1 MQLKNSKIIVIK
13 IGSSLLVNNQKNIR
27 KKWLLSFAK
36 DIKKLKSNNKKI
48 VIVSSGAIALGC
60 KKMNIKKENLKLDKS
75 QAIASVGQ
83 IELMNLFSHTFSK
96 FKLNISQVLLTL
108 DDTEERRRSI
118 NAKRTFENLFQ
129 LDYIPIVNENDTIA
143 TSEIKYG
150 DNDRLASRVSQITN
164 ADTLILLS
172 DVDGLFT
179 KNPKIF
185 KDAQLVKKVT
195 DLKKDIENV
204 YIKGMTKLGK
214 GGMNTKIEAAKIC
227 NLSGCNMIIANGLYS
242 NPINKIEKENNCT
255 WFISKISK
263 LHARKKWII
272 SSIFPK
278 GELVIDDGA
287 KKALLNG
294 KSLLAAGIKKV
305 SGKFNK
311 GDHIK
316 ILDVKRKEFARG
328 LSSFSSEEVY
338 KIMGCHSNEIQ
349 KILGYISKSEVV
361 HKDDMVEI

>member
-1 MQLKNSKIIVIK
+1 MHLKNSKIIVIK
-13 IGSSLLVNNQKNIR
+13 IGSSLLVDKNKKIR
-27 KKWLLSFAK
+27 KKWLSSFAK
-36 DIKKLKSNNKKI
+36 DISNLKKKNKKI
-48 VIVSSGAIALGC
+48 IIVSSGAIALGC
-60 KKMNIKKENLKLDKS
+60 KKMNYSKSNLKLDKS

-83 IELMNLFSHTFSK
+83 IELMNLFSQTFIK
-96 FKLNISQVLLTL
+96 YKLNISQILLTL

-150 DNDRLASRVSQITN
+150 DNDRLASRVAQITN

-179 KNPKIF
+179 RNPKKF
-185 KDAQLVKKVT
+185 KNAKLIRYVN
-195 DLKKDIENV
+195 DLNKDIQDIK
-204 YIKGMTKLGK
+204 IKGMTELGS

-227 NLSGCNMIIANGLYS
+227 NLSGCNMIIANGLYL
-242 NPINKIEKENNCT
+242 NPINQIEKKNNFT

-272 SSIFPK
+272 SSISPK
-278 GELVIDDGA
+278 GELTIDDGA
-287 KKALLNG
+287 KKALENG

-305 SGKFNK
+305 SGKFYK

-316 ILDVKRKEFARG
+316 ILDNKRREFARG
-328 LSSFSSEEVY
+328 LSSFSSEEIN
-338 KIMGCHSNEIQ
+338 KIIGCHSNEIG

-361 HKDDMVEI
+361 HKDDMVKI